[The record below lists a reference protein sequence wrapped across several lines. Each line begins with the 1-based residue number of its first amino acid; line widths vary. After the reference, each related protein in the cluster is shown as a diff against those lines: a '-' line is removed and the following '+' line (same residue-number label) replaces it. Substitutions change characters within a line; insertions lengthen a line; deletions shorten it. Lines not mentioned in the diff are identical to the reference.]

1 MKTLQIN
8 DFVDWD
14 TYGRDIDRPDFSLE
28 QWQTCFASLSAG
40 INCNR
45 SINKLVFKD
54 INLSDGSVISDLVPF
69 FENNS
74 QLSEVSLEC
83 RGCRMSPNGF
93 KVMIEAFK
101 KCPTLKTINISVRIN
116 GATKDDRSNHVAE
129 AFRVLG
135 VEKQTTITLNIG
147 TEDYFAWYVR
157 QCWIDTELEA
167 TILTV
172 IKLIL
177 LGLPIRQKLR
187 PRRLNLGI

>member
-8 DFVDWD
+8 DFVNRT
-14 TYGRDIDRPDFSLE
+14 TYGRDNRPDFSLE

-101 KCPTLKTINISVRIN
+101 KCPSLKAITIRVRID
-116 GATKDDRSNHVAE
+116 GVTSEEDRSIHVAE

-135 VEKQTTITLNIG
+135 VEKQTTMTLDIIIPRQIISFG
-147 TEDYFAWYVR
+147 SRYVTAEY
-157 QCWIDTELEA
+157 DAE
-167 TILTV
+167 
-172 IKLIL
+172 
-177 LGLPIRQKLR
+177 
-187 PRRLNLGI
+187 